1 MPAEKIL
8 KAEIAASLELE
19 QAGEGP
25 ALDWQTQLRVAGQRH
40 LESLVEWA
48 RRVPHFTELA
58 TEDQVGIIRP
68 SLHNVISIQVALLK
82 GKWNELLIISLA
94 HRSLGLQ
101 SGLLRYKDRRKIF
114 TSF

>member
-1 MPAEKIL
+1 MESSSVMPAEKIL
-8 KAEIAASLELE
+8 KAEIAASLELD
-19 QAGEGP
+19 QAGAGA

-58 TEDQVGIIRP
+58 TEDQVGIIRH

-82 GKWNELLIISLA
+82 GKWNELLIVGLA

-101 SGLLRYKDRRKIF
+101 SG
-114 TSF
+114 